1 MLLTNEKP
9 TAIQVRQ
16 LLRIPLTLNKY
27 YPLLIS
33 ISSYF
38 CHADEFAASLLIGHH
53 RAIGTKFLH
62 IQN

>member
-1 MLLTNEKP
+1 MFSPPLDALDC
-9 TAIQVRQ
+9 RQ
-16 LLRIPLTLNKY
+16 LYIDT
-27 YPLLIS
+27 IH
-33 ISSYF
+33 F